1 MPSSHGRSKRD
12 AKRDKTVGQGKYQT
26 PSSKVIAAAAS
37 VQKQQLPCTSAE
49 QKIDEIVA
57 ECSSSDTSLAN
68 SSCGNTSGEQV
79 VDLIE
84 AVSGYNSG
92 DEHLGS
98 KDSNLS
104 SEEWKKRDEKFSK
117 LLAERGLMIKEME
130 EDGACLFRAI
140 SYQLYGD
147 QDMHDIIRQQTCD
160 YIYQNREYYSQF
172 ITEDISHYISRKRQ
186 NHLHGNHIEIQAM
199 SEMYNR
205 PVELYCYEM
214 TPM

>member
-1 MPSSHGRSKRD
+1 M
-12 AKRDKTVGQGKYQT
+12 KYQT
-26 PSSKVIAAAAS
+26 PSSKVVASSSS
-37 VQKQQLPCTSAE
+37 VQKQQLQLPCTSAE
-49 QKIDEIVA
+49 KQNVIDEIAA
-57 ECSSSDTSLAN
+57 ECSSSDTSSLVN
-68 SSCGNTSGEQV
+68 SSCVNTSGEQV
-79 VDLIE
+79 VDVIE
-84 AVSGYNSG
+84 TVSVSGYNSG

-117 LLAERGLMIKEME
+117 SLSERGLLIKEME

-147 QDMHDIIRQQTCD
+147 QEMHDIIRQQTCD
-160 YIYQNREYYSQF
+160 YIYQNREYFTQF
-172 ITEDISHYISRKRQ
+172 ITEDITNYVNRKRQ